1 MKKLIIFCLLSLSIL
16 ATAND
21 KRILKF
27 NVENKEINNIIIN
40 IEGNNTTIKKETK
53 NIEYPIV
60 WGDTLSKI
68 SSKYKISID
77 KIVQD
82 NKIKDKDL
90 IYAGK
95 SLYLEISED
104 YYEKK

>member
-1 MKKLIIFCLLSLSIL
+1 MKRLIIFCLLSLSIL
-16 ATAND
+16 ATADD
-21 KRILKF
+21 KRVLKF

-40 IEGNNTTIKKETK
+40 IEGDNTTSKKKTK
-53 NIEYPIV
+53 GIDYQIA